1 MFRFKHPGN
10 IPLAAATALLVASCQ
25 SPGKLAAE
33 SDAEIRTIHQAR
45 LAAIVDKDFNT
56 LEGFLAD
63 DFIVTFPNG
72 TVGTKATYLGGQRAG
87 RLLMTSATHD
97 DERIKVYGDAAI
109 ITGRT
114 TGKLL
119 VEGKE
124 QPLLIRYTHVYVKQ
138 GGQWRMVAQHTT
150 PISR

>member
-1 MFRFKHPGN
+1 LFRYFFTGQNARKDWFG
-10 IPLAAATALLVASCQ
+10 
-25 SPGKLAAE
+25 E
-33 SDAEIRTIHQAR
+33 SGGRHVSIQAPR
-45 LAAIVDKDFNT
+45 KY
-56 LEGFLAD
+56 
-63 DFIVTFPNG
+63 P
-72 TVGTKATYLGGQRAG
+72 AG
-87 RLLMTSATHD
+87 RC
-97 DERIKVYGDAAI
+97 DAAI

-150 PISR
+150 PISK